1 MNHKISFRPDTM
13 EIMNNEQPST
23 ITIDGVE
30 IPSWYKVWLEL
41 RQLERRTA
49 SRVVQCITLTC
60 VVISLILSILAL
72 LWR

>member
-30 IPSWYKVWLEL
+30 IPSWYKVWVEL
-41 RQLERRTA
+41 QEVKRRSGLRT
-49 SRVVQCITLTC
+49 VQYIALLCA
-60 VVISLILSILAL
+60 VISLIISTSTL
-72 LWR
+72 LWK

>member
-1 MNHKISFRPDTM
+1 MNRKILSHPDTM
-13 EIMNNEQPST
+13 KIMNTEQPST

-30 IPSWYKVWLEL
+30 IPSWYKVWMEL